1 MPRWEGWSDILAG
14 VSRYVF
20 EVWMMKYSEDESGLK
35 EPEITTEFNPK
46 PLYIVEIM
54 ANNITFP
61 MYKPN
66 EPGIYSCILEINDR
80 ANNSEYVRRIVI
92 YDNSSMV
99 NTSETKA
106 FYVSTASSDAN
117 FMWQTT
123 FSEDGLTQVNVSWQG
138 HFFNPIHEEGHFL
151 ANVLKYEAR
160 LSDPNNPK
168 LHDYKRILTNFDDNE
183 GERTISSI
191 PNIHSI
197 VKFEITNEHITAQ
210 RTEPAKSNWRT
221 ISPLQE
227 KDSFDL
233 PEHTLQ
239 DGHAVQVWV
248 KAYDI
253 MNTMTVDTTVVR
265 FDKSPPDLYTPEIDF
280 NIDGG
285 LTTRYYIEFMY
296 ILMQTYTPANP
307 WVHIYDLI
315 YTLWDIIPP
324 NRKCACCEGPIT
336 YTGRHSAYSNIY

>member
-1 MPRWEGWSDILAG
+1 
-14 VSRYVF
+14 
-20 EVWMMKYSEDESGLK
+20 
-35 EPEITTEFNPK
+35 
-46 PLYIVEIM
+46 
-54 ANNITFP
+54 

-106 FYVSTASSDAN
+106 LYVSTASSDAN